1 MIKNKTNICR
11 NVFYVLG
18 KENGY
23 LKKGGGDRLTKV
35 YYKVF
40 DVLCEHYINLGTTNR
55 IGYRDKVQKIQQIYD
70 KGYIVCYTPE
80 EVLYTWGMTDKEIE
94 LMQEVEFA

>member
-1 MIKNKTNICR
+1 M
-11 NVFYVLG
+11 
-18 KENGY
+18 
-23 LKKGGGDRLTKV
+23 KV
-35 YYKVF
+35 YFKVF

-55 IGYRDKVQKIQQIYD
+55 IGYRDKVQKMQQIYD

-94 LMQEVEFA
+94 LMQEVEFT